1 MNSSFAAKAWNAP
14 VCTGNYLVIQTR
26 KSLKWAPACTFVE
39 PLVEAVIKGLFV
51 LFRTRSEPSCTIKTY
66 YSVCGSY
73 RPAALRATI
82 CLVGPRGVQC
92 LPEL

>member
-39 PLVEAVIKGLFV
+39 PLVEAVIKGLFA
-51 LFRTRSEPSCTIKTY
+51 LFRTSS
-66 YSVCGSY
+66 
-73 RPAALRATI
+73 
-82 CLVGPRGVQC
+82 
-92 LPEL
+92 